1 MEKTEYKNILDIC
14 SRQDS
19 VREEVFK
26 NHDDNM
32 WWPLKVTDYRKRL
45 LIAGLSTRISYNMIR
60 SYQKVIDNLDEV
72 NLSLALKKIDK
83 NRAVDIEKIAVKK
96 YQDYLLQNL
105 TNNVNQIAKVVNNN
119 KFKVDVKRLE
129 KQLDLIV
136 KNQKEISK
144 KLK

>member
-1 MEKTEYKNILDIC
+1 MAHVKEVKVMPRLDI
-14 SRQDS
+14 R
-19 VREEVFK
+19 
-26 NHDDNM
+26 
-32 WWPLKVTDYRKRL
+32 LTDEQKL
-45 LIAGLSTRISYNMIR
+45 HLTNLSAKTGVSSSEIIR
-60 SYQKVIDNLDEV
+60 KVIDNLDEV

-96 YQDYLLQNL
+96 YQNYLLQNL

-119 KFKVDVKRLE
+119 KSKVDVRKLE
-129 KQLDLIV
+129 KQLNLIV

>member
-1 MEKTEYKNILDIC
+1 MAHVKEVKVMPRLDI
-14 SRQDS
+14 R
-19 VREEVFK
+19 
-26 NHDDNM
+26 
-32 WWPLKVTDYRKRL
+32 LTDEQKLHLTNLSAKTGASSSDIIRK
-45 LIAGLSTRISYNMIR
+45 M
-60 SYQKVIDNLDEV
+60 IDNLDEV
-72 NLSLALKKIDK
+72 TLSLALKKIDK

-96 YQDYLLQNL
+96 YQNYLLQNL

-119 KFKVDVKRLE
+119 KSKVDVRKLE

>member
-1 MEKTEYKNILDIC
+1 MAHVKEVKVMPRLDI
-14 SRQDS
+14 R
-19 VREEVFK
+19 
-26 NHDDNM
+26 
-32 WWPLKVTDYRKRL
+32 LTDEQKL
-45 LIAGLSTRISYNMIR
+45 HLTNLSAKTGVSSSEIIR
-60 SYQKVIDNLDEV
+60 KVIDNLDEV

-96 YQDYLLQNL
+96 YQNYLLQNL
-105 TNNVNQIAKVVNNN
+105 TNNVNQIAKVVNSN
-119 KFKVDVKRLE
+119 KSKMNINKLE

>member
-1 MEKTEYKNILDIC
+1 MAHVKEVKVMPRLDI
-14 SRQDS
+14 R
-19 VREEVFK
+19 
-26 NHDDNM
+26 
-32 WWPLKVTDYRKRL
+32 LTDEQKL
-45 LIAGLSTRISYNMIR
+45 HLNNLSAKTGVSSSEIIR
-60 SYQKVIDNLDEV
+60 KVIDNLDEV

-119 KFKVDVKRLE
+119 KFKVDVRKLE

>member
-1 MEKTEYKNILDIC
+1 MAHVKEVKVMPRLDI
-14 SRQDS
+14 R
-19 VREEVFK
+19 
-26 NHDDNM
+26 
-32 WWPLKVTDYRKRL
+32 LTDEQKL
-45 LIAGLSTRISYNMIR
+45 HLTNLSAKTGVSSSEIIR
-60 SYQKVIDNLDEV
+60 KVIDNLDEV

-96 YQDYLLQNL
+96 YQNYLLQNL

-119 KFKVDVKRLE
+119 RSKVDVRKLE
-129 KQLDLIV
+129 KQLDLIT

>member
-1 MEKTEYKNILDIC
+1 MAHVKEVKVMPRLDI
-14 SRQDS
+14 R
-19 VREEVFK
+19 
-26 NHDDNM
+26 
-32 WWPLKVTDYRKRL
+32 LTDEQKL
-45 LIAGLSTRISYNMIR
+45 HLTNLSAKTGVSSSEIIR
-60 SYQKVIDNLDEV
+60 KVIDNLDEV

-96 YQDYLLQNL
+96 YQNYLLQNL

-119 KFKVDVKRLE
+119 KSKVDVRKLE

>member
-1 MEKTEYKNILDIC
+1 MAHVKEVKVMPRLDI
-14 SRQDS
+14 R
-19 VREEVFK
+19 
-26 NHDDNM
+26 
-32 WWPLKVTDYRKRL
+32 LTDEQKL
-45 LIAGLSTRISYNMIR
+45 HLTNLSAKTGVSSSEIIR
-60 SYQKVIDNLDEV
+60 KVIDNLDEV

-96 YQDYLLQNL
+96 YQNYLLQNL
-105 TNNVNQIAKVVNNN
+105 ANNVNQIAKVVNNN
-119 KFKVDVKRLE
+119 KSKMNINKLE

>member
-1 MEKTEYKNILDIC
+1 MAHVKEVKVMPRLDI
-14 SRQDS
+14 R
-19 VREEVFK
+19 
-26 NHDDNM
+26 
-32 WWPLKVTDYRKRL
+32 LTDEQKL
-45 LIAGLSTRISYNMIR
+45 HLTNLSAKTGVSSSEIIR
-60 SYQKVIDNLDEV
+60 KVIDNLDEV

-83 NRAVDIEKIAVKK
+83 NRAVDIEKIAVRK
-96 YQDYLLQNL
+96 YQNYLLQNL

-119 KFKVDVKRLE
+119 KSKVDVRKLE

>member
-1 MEKTEYKNILDIC
+1 MAHVKEVKVMPRLDI
-14 SRQDS
+14 R
-19 VREEVFK
+19 
-26 NHDDNM
+26 
-32 WWPLKVTDYRKRL
+32 LTDEQKLHLTNLSAKTGASSSDIIRK
-45 LIAGLSTRISYNMIR
+45 M
-60 SYQKVIDNLDEV
+60 IDNLDEV
-72 NLSLALKKIDK
+72 TLSLALKKIDK

-96 YQDYLLQNL
+96 YQNYLLQNL

-119 KFKVDVKRLE
+119 KSKVDVKRLE